1 MQPFLLEVTLIVSGG
16 PVYRLVGN
24 LHLMVWLQASNIAPS
39 GGEAAGLVVRYDPK
53 DKSLT
58 TLPVEVPFAAAQNV
72 AARLRE
78 FGLPGRTPQV
88 EGVVDTSDTWCNIS
102 LHVRNLEQD
111 GNFTLCLAHSGYE
124 GDDAERFEQLL
135 QSLLTAVGL
144 DPREFQQLLY
154 VNPSN
159 I

>member
-1 MQPFLLEVTLIVSGG
+1 MQPFLLELTLIVTGG

-24 LHLMVWLQASNIAPS
+24 MDLLVWIQASNITPG
-39 GGEAAGLVVRYDPK
+39 GGEAAGLVVRHNLK
-53 DKSLT
+53 DKSFT
-58 TLPVEVPFAAAQNV
+58 TKPIEVPFTAAQEIS
-72 AARLRE
+72 RCLRE
-78 FGLPGRTPQV
+78 FGLPGRTPLV

-102 LHVRNLEQD
+102 LHVRELERE
-111 GNFTLCLAHSGYE
+111 GNFTLCLACSGYE

-135 QSLLTAVGL
+135 QAILFAAGL
-144 DPREFQQLLY
+144 EPKDFQHLLY